1 MKFLRVFSLI
11 QFWGWNIL
19 GVFVLSYLMGLL
31 VLPFALAAF
40 LTGELPLTIFLCILL
55 LVALPFFGLYVG
67 FKKTHVA
74 IPFFFGVQ
82 IPVFF
87 LAIFRLSIMRELNF
101 GGGLLVVT
109 ALIGGL
115 IFTWGL
121 WRQMPAPDDN
131 MAPITMTPTM
141 FPSRPVLRAFV
152 LTPVVIAGVF
162 TAILGA
168 LYILPLAAELLKGV
182 FSFNWLDDSL
192 ENLLFLPFILLF
204 LVTAIAVCCFPIYLG
219 FYYPKYWWRGRQ
231 SSGDGLF
238 AETTKPVSK
247 PFLLTSFCLIVFWII
262 IHNLSA
268 RQSDHIVIA
277 ELNQMDQAELQ
288 QAMTRPDKI
297 RKALLNGYLHEYRYL
312 GVRGMQ
318 NNLKR
323 SYNQSFGGKGLGN
336 IAQSIQSYLLG
347 PVIYK
352 GKRTDKRDANQ
363 LYSRLF
369 DTPIQRA
376 EKRAITKSITASFNR
391 DEVTAG
397 LMNAGIRNVEI
408 IDQNIR
414 GQDFGDYAQ
423 IEIEESYRNLTFDLQ
438 ETFYYFSLPEDAAI
452 TGIWIGQTRNRK
464 EMDAYIVAPRGAA
477 QQVYEQQVRQRIDP
491 ALLEQVGPGQ
501 YRLRV
506 YPIPVTKLRADFFF
520 SRMRRQDRAEYMNV
534 HMRYVVPRSEQ
545 GFALP
550 VLSEKRNVDWTSRT
564 RRTLDGKSVKSKKWM
579 PVTHIPAKIGKKL
592 DTSSAVIKGEAVAMK
607 SMDGAIR
614 PPLGRYRIV
623 VDTSYSMRDH
633 DSRLRE
639 ILTQIDIWQ
648 EAGQEAGRDVD
659 FVLARDGK
667 SAERFDAGSS
677 ISDADLSY
685 FGSLSHQDLIS
696 QMPSETQEF
705 DAVIL
710 LTDKGRYASGPE
722 SEVANLTIAAPL
734 WILHIG
740 AAPSALDD
748 NVLDLIYQSGGG
760 VTGTLSDLTSSLAL
774 NSPTSRFVEGR
785 LWTRKDAGSA
795 EPLVQDAMTSLAARQ
810 IILQGAF
817 GQTPDNETLD
827 RFHDIAKSYDVVSP
841 YSSMIVLVNERQKE
855 ALKKASEADDRFDR
869 EGRSG
874 EENLTSPNSPLVSG
888 VPEPHEWLLIIVGI
902 FGLFWL
908 YRRRDDLQ
916 GGYA

>member
-40 LTGELPLTIFLCILL
+40 LTGELPLTIFVCILL
-55 LVALPFFGLYVG
+55 LVALPFAGLYVG
-67 FKKTHVA
+67 FKKNHVA

-82 IPVFF
+82 LPVFF
-87 LAIFRLSIMRELNF
+87 LAIFRITIMRELNF

-109 ALIGGL
+109 ALVGGL

-121 WRQMPAPDDN
+121 WRQVPSSDDTTI
-131 MAPITMTPTM
+131 ATAIKPTI
-141 FPSRPVLRAFV
+141 FSSRPILRAFA

-162 TAILGA
+162 TAVLGS
-168 LYILPLAAELLKGV
+168 LYILPLAAEVLKGF
-182 FSFNWLDDSL
+182 FSFNWVGDSWEVL
-192 ENLLFLPFILLF
+192 PFLPFMLLF
-204 LVTAIAVCCFPIYLG
+204 FVTAVAVCCFPIYLG
-219 FYYPKYWWRGRQ
+219 YYYPKYWWRGRQ
-231 SSGDGLF
+231 SSGDGMI
-238 AETTKPVSK
+238 AETLKPASK
-247 PFLLTSFCLIVFWII
+247 PFLLTSLGLIFLWVI
-262 IHNLSA
+262 IHSLSA
-268 RQSDHIVIA
+268 RQSDHTLIA
-277 ELNQMDQAELQ
+277 DLNQMNSAELQ
-288 QAMTRPDKI
+288 QAMTQPDKV

-312 GVRGMQ
+312 GVGGFQ

-323 SYNQSFGGKGLGN
+323 SYDRSIGGESLGN

-347 PVIYK
+347 PVIYG
-352 GKRTDKRDANQ
+352 GKTTDKRDANQ

-376 EKRAITKSITASFNR
+376 EKKAITKSITASFNR

-408 IDQNIR
+408 IDQTIR
-414 GQDFGDYAQ
+414 SQDFGEYAQ

-452 TGIWIGQTRNRK
+452 TGIWIGQTRNRE

-506 YPIPVTKLRADFFF
+506 FPIPVTKLRADFFF
-520 SRMRRQDRAEYMNV
+520 SRMRREERAEYMNV
-534 HMRYVVPRSEQ
+534 HIRYVVPRSEQ

-550 VLSEKRNVDWTSRT
+550 VLSEKRNVDWTPRT
-564 RRTLDGKSVKSKKWM
+564 KRTLNGKPVKSKNWI
-579 PVTHIPAKIGKKL
+579 PVSYVQA
-592 DTSSAVIKGEAVAMK
+592 SADRSAEAISTQIKGESVAMK
-607 SMDGAIR
+607 TMVGTKL
-614 PPLGRYRIV
+614 PPIGRYLV
-623 VDTSYSMRDH
+623 VADTSYSMRGH
-633 DSRLRE
+633 DSELRE
-639 ILTQIDIWQ
+639 SLTQINSWR
-648 EAGQEAGRDVD
+648 EAGREIDI
-659 FVLARDGK
+659 VLARDGK
-667 SAERFDAGSS
+667 AAERIVAGASM
-677 ISDADLSY
+677 SDTEFSY
-685 FGSLSHQDLIS
+685 FGSLSHPELIS
-696 QMPSETQEF
+696 QLPPETQDY

-710 LTDKGRYASGPE
+710 LTDKGRYANSRE
-722 SEVANLTIAAPL
+722 SDVADLVIAAPL
-734 WILHIG
+734 WIMHLG
-740 AAPSALDD
+740 PAPSALDD

-760 VTGTLSDLTSSLAL
+760 VTGSLPDLTSSLSL

-785 LWTRKDAGSA
+785 LWTLADAGSA
-795 EPLVQDAMTSLAARQ
+795 EPLAQDAMTSLAARQ
-810 IILQGAF
+810 VILQGAF
-817 GQTPDNETLD
+817 GQSPDNETLD

-888 VPEPHEWLLIIVGI
+888 VPEPHEWLLIIVCI
-902 FGLFWL
+902 LGLFWL
-908 YRRRDDLQ
+908 YRRRDNLHD
-916 GGYA
+916 GFA